1 MFNPSSFKRP
11 VVIVGNGCRGA
22 DLTPILESGLPIVSS
37 WLGADMVAWHDNHI
51 GHCGIFGDRASNFAV
66 QNSDYLLVLGC
77 RMSVPI
83 IGHNFKL
90 FAREAKIYMVD
101 IDQAEIDKPS
111 LGAFGIAEDV
121 KDFLKAFKYKYDESP
136 WLRKCREWRERY
148 SVLKESGH
156 LPSYKFIGELSEKL
170 PDDAVV
176 VTDMGTAFTCTFQAA
191 KMKKGQRWLTASG
204 HAPMGYGLPGA
215 IGAHYATGKR
225 ITCIVGDGSLMFNL
239 QELQTIAH
247 HNLPIDIYLLD
258 NGGYLTMKHTFAN
271 HFGRQVGSDE
281 GSGVSFPSWAMVAK
295 TFGVPLT
302 VVKIPHDQPLV
313 PRTSSMK
320 LPDGSITSKPL
331 EDMYPFLPREEFL
344 AQMIVKPAEVYEC
357 S

>member
-1 MFNPSSFKRP
+1 MFSLSGFKRP

-37 WLGADMVAWHDNHI
+37 WSAADMVAWHENHI

-66 QNSDYLLVLGC
+66 QNADCLLVLGS
-77 RMSVPI
+77 RLSIPMT
-83 IGHNFKL
+83 GHNLKL
-90 FAREAKIYMVD
+90 FAREAKVFMVD
-101 IDQAEIDKPS
+101 VDDAEVKK
-111 LGAFGIAEDV
+111 LNAVGIIQDV
-121 KDFLKAFKYKYDESP
+121 KEFLKTFRDRFDGFWMDTCLAWKD
-136 WLRKCREWRERY
+136 RY
-148 SVLKESGH
+148 AIDKESGS
-156 LPSYKFIGELSEKL
+156 LPSYKFIRELSEGL

-204 HAPMGYGLPGA
+204 HAPMGYGIPGA
-215 IGAHYATGKR
+215 IGAHYATGKKV
-225 ITCIVGDGSLMFNL
+225 TCIVGDGSMMFNL
-239 QELQTIAH
+239 QELQTVAH
-247 HNLPIDIYLLD
+247 NKLPIDIYLLD

-271 HFGRQVGSDE
+271 HFGKQVGSDH
-281 GSGVSFPSWAMVAK
+281 GSGVSFPDWHKVSE
-295 TFGVPLT
+295 TFGVELK

-344 AQMIVKPAEVYEC
+344 ENMIVKPVDVFA
-357 S
+357 